1 MKEKY
6 FSSSGAS
13 GVLFLNPLLLNGGL
27 MPRRRVPRAGRRVI
41 SRLRSRVF
49 KNLRVIYDDGVVVV
63 SPSLD
68 DVELEC
74 ALLSILSVPLS
85 IMDIQRVFSGLASG
99 DRVRRVLDGLVR
111 RGVVK
116 LENGVYYIAPESSV

>member
-1 MKEKY
+1 
-6 FSSSGAS
+6 
-13 GVLFLNPLLLNGGL
+13 

-49 KNLRVIYDDGVVVV
+49 RNLRVIYDDGAVMV

-74 ALLSILSVPLS
+74 ALLSILSKPLS